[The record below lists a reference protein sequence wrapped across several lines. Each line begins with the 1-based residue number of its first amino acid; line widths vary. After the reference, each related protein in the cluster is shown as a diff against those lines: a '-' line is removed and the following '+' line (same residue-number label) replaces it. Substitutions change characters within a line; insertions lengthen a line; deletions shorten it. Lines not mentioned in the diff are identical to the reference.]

1 MAERRPNGLSLRRL
15 IVTGL
20 LATLY
25 TGAAWLARCRPR
37 SSTPAIRSG
46 CILVLG
52 TFHNPN
58 WVRSHV
64 VPLARSGVGE
74 VLVVCDEPAEPLDD
88 VFFECPPR
96 WLQAVLTR
104 AAAKLAWSFVLAVR
118 RRPDLFMGYHIFP
131 CALMALILGR
141 VFGRPSCY
149 QMTAGQ
155 LEVEG
160 GGWHAENRLLR
171 ALDQPSALVERRAAA
186 VIREFDSVV
195 VRGSGAAAYV
205 RKLGYTRNLEV
216 ITGSVTPPCASF
228 VFALRPIDI
237 AFVGRLTEYK
247 RPDRFVSAMA
257 AIASERPGLRAVLI
271 GDGPLRGELRDQVL
285 RLGIEAN
292 VEFLGQRA
300 DVEALLARTK
310 VFMLTSRW
318 EGVSIAMLEAM
329 AAGAVPV
336 VANVGDLGDRLESG
350 CNGYLVAPDDI
361 AGYARAAA
369 RLLADAGTWGDCSR
383 RATRLAV
390 ETSGTDAIAARWR
403 AHLAS
408 VLARNPDTQ
417 IVNAS
422 GPIR

>member
-1 MAERRPNGLSLRRL
+1 MAEGRPNGLSLRRL

-37 SSTPAIRSG
+37 SATPAVRSG

-64 VPLARSGVGE
+64 VPLARSGVGD
-74 VLVVCDEPAEPLDD
+74 VLVVCDEPVEPLDN

-96 WLQAVLTR
+96 WLQRVLTR

-141 VFGRPSCY
+141 VFVRPSCY

-205 RKLGYTRNLEV
+205 RKLGYTRHLEV
-216 ITGSVTPPCASF
+216 ITGSVTPLRDSF

-247 RPDRFVSAMA
+247 RPDRFVSAIA
-257 AIASERPGLRAVLI
+257 AIAAERPGLRAVLI
-271 GDGPLRGELRDQVL
+271 GDGPLRGELSDQVR
-285 RLGIEAN
+285 RLGLEAN

-300 DVEALLARTK
+300 DIEALLARTK

-350 CNGYLVAPDDI
+350 RTGYLVAPDDI

-383 RATRLAV
+383 RAARFAV

-408 VLARNPDTQ
+408 VLAQNPDTQ
-417 IVNAS
+417 IANAS

>member
-1 MAERRPNGLSLRRL
+1 MAEVRPNGLSLRRL
-15 IVTGL
+15 LVTGL

-25 TGAAWLARCRPR
+25 GGAAWFARCRPR
-37 SSTPAIRSG
+37 GATAAMRSG

-74 VLVVCDEPAEPLDD
+74 VLVVCDEPAKPLDN
-88 VFFECPPR
+88 VRFECPPR
-96 WLQAVLTR
+96 WLQAALTR
-104 AAAKLAWSFVLAVR
+104 AGAKLAWSFVLAVR

-141 VFGRPSCY
+141 AFARPSCY

-171 ALDQPSALVERRAAA
+171 ALDRPSALVERRAAA

-205 RKLGYTRNLEV
+205 RKLGYTRHLEV
-216 ITGSVTPPCASF
+216 ITGSVTPLRDSF

-237 AFVGRLTEYK
+237 AFVGRLAEYK
-247 RPDRFVSAMA
+247 RPDRFVSAIA
-257 AIASERPGLRAVLI
+257 AIAGERPGLRAVLI
-271 GDGPLRGELRDQVL
+271 GEGPLRGELRDQVR
-285 RLGIEAN
+285 RLGLEAN

-300 DVEALLARTK
+300 DVEELLARTK

-336 VANVGDLGDRLESG
+336 VANVGDLHDRLESG
-350 CNGYLVAPDDI
+350 RTGYLVAPDDI

-369 RLLADAGTWGDCSR
+369 GLLADVGTWGDCSR

-408 VLARNPDTQ
+408 VLAPNPDTQ
-417 IVNAS
+417 VANAS

>member
-1 MAERRPNGLSLRRL
+1 MAEVRRNGLSPRRL
-15 IVTGL
+15 LVTGL

-25 TGAAWLARCRPR
+25 GGAVWLARCRPR
-37 SSTPAIRSG
+37 GATPARRSG

-74 VLVVCDEPAEPLDD
+74 VLVVCDEPAEPLDN
-88 VFFECPPR
+88 VRFECPPR
-96 WLQAVLTR
+96 WLQRVLTR
-104 AAAKLAWSFVLAVR
+104 AAAKLAWSSVLAMR

-171 ALDQPSALVERRAAA
+171 ALDGPSPLVERRAAA

-205 RKLGYTRNLEV
+205 RKLGYTKHLEV
-216 ITGSVTPPCASF
+216 ITGSVTPPRDSLA
-228 VFALRPIDI
+228 FALRPIDI
-237 AFVGRLTEYK
+237 AFVGRLAEYK
-247 RPDRFVSAMA
+247 RPDRFVSAIA
-257 AIASERPGLRAVLI
+257 AIAGERPGLRAVLI
-271 GDGPLRGELRDQVL
+271 GDGPLRGELRDQVM
-285 RLGIEAN
+285 RLGIDTN

-310 VFMLTSRW
+310 IFMLTSRW

-336 VANVGDLGDRLESG
+336 VANVGDLRDRLESG
-350 CNGYLVAPDDI
+350 RTGYLVAPDDI

-369 RLLADAGTWGDCSR
+369 SLLADVGAWGDCSR
-383 RATRLAV
+383 HATRLAV

-403 AHLAS
+403 THLAS
-408 VLARNPDTQ
+408 VLAPTPHPQ
-417 IVNAS
+417 IANAS